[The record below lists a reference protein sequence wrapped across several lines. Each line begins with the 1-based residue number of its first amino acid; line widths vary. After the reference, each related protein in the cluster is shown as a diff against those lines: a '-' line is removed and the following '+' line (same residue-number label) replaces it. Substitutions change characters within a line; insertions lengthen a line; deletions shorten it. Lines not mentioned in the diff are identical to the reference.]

1 MPPLS
6 SFLFV
11 LRVYMWFVHVCA
23 CVCTGWVPM
32 HVHGGQRRRLAVFL
46 YTFLQY
52 PLETGSLTTPR
63 ACFVSVIPC

>member
-11 LRVYMWFVHVCA
+11 LRVYMWIVHVCA
-23 CVCTGWVPM
+23 CVCTGRVPM

-52 PLETGSLTTPR
+52 PRQVLSLHPEL
-63 ACFVSVIPC
+63 ALFL